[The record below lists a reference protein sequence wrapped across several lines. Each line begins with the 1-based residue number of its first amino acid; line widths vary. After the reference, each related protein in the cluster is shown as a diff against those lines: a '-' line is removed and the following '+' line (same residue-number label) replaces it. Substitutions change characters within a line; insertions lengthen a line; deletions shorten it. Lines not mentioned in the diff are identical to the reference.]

1 MSVIICFQLL
11 PMHGS
16 WIHTISSVCPE
27 WVVLGVINAAFA
39 CGILRASVAA
49 IIIVIV
55 LLL

>member
-1 MSVIICFQLL
+1 
-11 PMHGS
+11 MHGS

>member
-1 MSVIICFQLL
+1 
-11 PMHGS
+11 MHGI
-16 WIHTISSVCPE
+16 WIHTISLVCPE

-39 CGILRASVAA
+39 CGILRASVTA